1 MAPDTLLTLALAI
14 LLLPLFAFTVMI
26 FAGRKLPRQ
35 GDWFSTSVIMAAL
48 ALAFV
53 VLAGKLGAHHGET
66 LSLNFTWIDFHNVPG
81 IGELTVVLGIAI
93 DNLSAIML
101 VVVTLISALV
111 HLFSIGYMR
120 GDVRYTRY
128 FAFLGFFS
136 FSMLLIVLANNLFL
150 LYVGWELVGIS
161 SYLLIG
167 HWYEKKSASD
177 AAMKAFIVNRVG
189 DLGFFIGIAIL
200 YMTFH
205 TFGLT
210 EIFEGVRSGRLPFGS
225 EWWLSAAGVLLF
237 CGAVGKSAQ
246 FPLHVWL
253 PDAMEGPTPVSALIH
268 AATMVAAGVYLVAR
282 LFPLMTADALLVIA
296 YIGAVTAFIA
306 ATIAIA
312 QNDIKKVL
320 AYSTIS
326 QLGYMIMALGVGAY
340 TAGVF
345 HLVTH
350 AMFKAG
356 LFLGSGSVIHGMHH
370 ALHHQ
375 NDHHTDAQDIR
386 NMGGLGKKMPVTFW
400 TFVVYTLAI
409 SGVPLTSGFL
419 SKDEILA
426 GTLAFGALSG
436 HLVIPIVGFFV
447 AGLTAFYMF
456 RLVILT
462 FLGEHKDAHRAEHLH
477 ESPKVMTI
485 PLLVLAALC
494 LFFFYSVNPFSAAG
508 GWIARA
514 VERPASVVPL
524 SLGATPG
531 GIFEEAL
538 HGSHLTAMI
547 LSLAVAGLGIL
558 IAFAT
563 YRWKKINADAVAK
576 ALAPVHT
583 FLLNKWYFDELY
595 RAVVINAVLSLS
607 AVLRWFDN
615 TIVDGAVNGAGRLT
629 RVAAFVSGKFDT
641 YAVDGMVNASAY
653 LSGFAGLVLRKFQTG
668 KVQTYIIFAVLGV
681 MVFYFVFRL
690 V

>member
-1 MAPDTLLTLALAI
+1 MTPDTLLTLAVAV
-14 LLLPLFAFTVMI
+14 LLLPLAAFAVMI
-26 FAGRKLPRQ
+26 VAGRKLPRQ
-35 GDWFSTSVIMAAL
+35 GDWFSTSVITG
-48 ALAFV
+48 ALAFSAV
-53 VLAGKLGAHHGET
+53 ILIQKLTSYADAT
-66 LSLNFTWIDFHNVPG
+66 LTLNFPWVDFHDVPG
-81 IGELTVVLGIAI
+81 IGRLTIVLGISI

-111 HLFSIGYMR
+111 HLFSIGYMH
-120 GDVRYTRY
+120 GDIRYSRY
-128 FAFLGFFS
+128 FAYLGLFS

-150 LYVGWELVGIS
+150 LYVGWELVGIC

-167 HWYEKKSASD
+167 HWYEKKSASN

-200 YMTFH
+200 YTTFN
-205 TFGLT
+205 TFGLK
-210 EIFEGVRSGRLPFGS
+210 EIFEGIKGGQLPYGS
-225 EWWLSAAGVLLF
+225 EWWLTAAGVLLF

-296 YIGAVTAFIA
+296 YIGAITAFIA

-340 TAGVF
+340 TAGFF

-356 LFLGSGSVIHGMHH
+356 LFLGSGSVIHAMHN

-375 NDHHTDAQDIR
+375 HDHHTDAQDIR
-386 NMGGLGKKMPVTFW
+386 NMGGLRGRMPVTFW

-426 GTLAFGALSG
+426 GTMAFAGLSG
-436 HLVIPIVGFFV
+436 HLIIPIIGFLV

-456 RLVILT
+456 RVVILT
-462 FLGEHKDAHRAEHLH
+462 FLGEHKNIARLELIR
-477 ESPKVMTI
+477 ESPKVMTV
-485 PLLVLAALC
+485 PLVILAVLS
-494 LFFFYSVNPFSAAG
+494 FFLFYSFNPIGAAS
-508 GWIARA
+508 GWIAHA
-514 VERPASVVPL
+514 VERPETMVPAAVAAP
-524 SLGATPG
+524 SGAL
-531 GIFEEAL
+531 FEEAL
-538 HGSHLTAMI
+538 HHVHTPAML
-547 LSLAVAGLGIL
+547 LSLVVAGLGIL
-558 IAFAT
+558 AAFAT
-563 YRWKKINADAVAK
+563 YSWKRIDADAIARS
-576 ALAPVHT
+576 LAPLHR
-583 FLLNKWYFDELY
+583 FLANKWYFDELY
-595 RAVVINAVLSLS
+595 GAVVVNGTLALT

-615 TIVDGAVNGAGRLT
+615 TIVDGAVNGAGWVT
-629 RVAAFVSGKFDT
+629 KGTSFVSGKFDT
-641 YAVDGMVNASAY
+641 YVVDGLVNFSAY
-653 LSGFAGLVLRKFQTG
+653 LSGFIGLLLRKFQTG
-668 KVQTYIIFAVLGV
+668 KVQTYIMFAVLSV
-681 MVFYFVFRL
+681 MVFYFVFRM